1 MSKSYI
7 TSIEA
12 LPAEARRFVDFLKD
26 LVTNGTE
33 FVDTFLPELE
43 DYRSGVADRYWG
55 YENKEK
61 ETYITELLNASTDLS
76 YGIEVKDKYADMVTD
91 FLFNYGGTGFS
102 GEYRLTMVFD
112 DYDYVIKFPIQSK
125 DACLIESNN
134 YAFAV
139 EEDLGHFF
147 APAYNLGPLDFFED
161 KGYYGNIYIQKRV
174 QELIE
179 CSHVEGIDW
188 DLWEYGPVDYE
199 DSECRYYDKNNNYFS
214 DEDAETFNIFLDNF
228 DGDMFRY
235 YGIVFFFW
243 LHNNENEMYRLND
256 FLFEHHIND
265 LHPCN
270 VGFIDGDYHKA
281 PIILDYAGYLG

>member
-7 TSIEA
+7 TSIEV

-91 FLFNYGGTGFS
+91 FLLDYAGTGFS

-112 DYDYVIKFPIQSK
+112 DYDYVIKFPIQLK
-125 DACLIESNN
+125 DACLIESDN
-134 YAFAV
+134 YALAV
-139 EEDLGHFF
+139 KEDLGRFF
-147 APAYNLGPLDFFED
+147 APAYNLGPLDFFDD
-161 KGYYGNIYIQKRV
+161 KGYYGNIFIQK
-174 QELIE
+174 
-179 CSHVEGIDW
+179 
-188 DLWEYGPVDYE
+188 
-199 DSECRYYDKNNNYFS
+199 
-214 DEDAETFNIFLDNF
+214 
-228 DGDMFRY
+228 
-235 YGIVFFFW
+235 
-243 LHNNENEMYRLND
+243 
-256 FLFEHHIND
+256 
-265 LHPCN
+265 
-270 VGFIDGDYHKA
+270 
-281 PIILDYAGYLG
+281 